1 MSNTEEKVIKIV
13 QEALS
18 CEEGKV
24 TKEARIIEDLGADS
38 LDSVEIMMVVEE
50 EFGIT
55 VPDEEAAKISTI
67 QDIIEAVEERLKSK

>member
-13 QEALS
+13 QESLD

-38 LDSVEIMMVVEE
+38 LDTVEIMMAVEE
-50 EFGIT
+50 EFEVT
-55 VPDEEAAKISTI
+55 VPDEEAAKISTV
-67 QDIIEAVEERLKSK
+67 QGIISAVEEHLKK